1 MKQSR
6 KDTSWSTYVI
16 SILSLCGAAVLAL
29 LMAFCTPSKSS
40 DFYAY
45 YTRLDYDDHNNT
57 GKYADLIVKIGRGQ
71 FVFCREFSY
80 LPYWQPSGTKKYFVD
95 RILPVTGDG
104 PPERPDKINKCSYV
118 RLIES
123 LPDRIV
129 VHWRYAPDLESP
141 HFTDFQRTYSG
152 DIGEYFADYADEY
165 FTITP
170 DGRITREVKKGCYR
184 LDDWNDPLNKTTQ
197 ILKLTSSGIKIQS
210 FTPARIKRRS
220 GPGIPGAPVVQG
232 GVKSPVLWMRFDEG
246 LSAQVDFTTESVKG
260 AKCRIGGVAS
270 YWRRGVSG
278 TCLSFDGYTNRVTV
292 PSRELPNIRGDF
304 TIEAWIA
311 PQEYSWNWSG
321 IVDHSRTMTSDPEWM
336 YFKNAG
342 SEPGTI
348 DYGRGKRAGYRL
360 GIDHLGHISIE
371 ACLDGRWVR
380 LMTSKTVDLL
390 KWTFVTA
397 TYRKDTGFAIY
408 LDGVLAASGPAKGAV
423 HDVPDLDLFI
433 GMAHEKSFP
442 WACEREIT
450 KSFLSNM
457 VFSGLIDEVRIFDRA
472 LDESEIR
479 SDYNT
484 FKPDILT
491 PLSHWVLPAGPMEI
505 KGFGATYTKLQF
517 SPEWDGLWR
526 VGDYADIVVSF
537 DDRPNRFV
545 FWRGTNYLPSLVT
558 EPGPKGIWVNDQGP
572 ENYTDQCY
580 EHMSDKICR
589 YSHVRLIENT
599 DARVVVHWRNA
610 SVNIGYEFL
619 WPDKDGW
626 GLWTDEYWY
635 IYPDAVAVRYQVSG
649 RMAEYPETQTQ
660 QNELINQPGT
670 RPEDNVFPE
679 SITIANMDGQ
689 TENWE
694 YSSGLAVQKGAPVPG
709 DKNLVYLNLRSKYK
723 HFNIGETGSF
733 WVPYSQ
739 WESMKKLAPGFSS
752 YNAWNHYPVGL
763 LPSDG
768 TVATGRD
775 RTSSTCLG
783 TLNGILHKLNDG
795 RMEAYNI
802 YGLTDL
808 PAADLTMLNRS
819 WNFPPAIAHLNGG
832 RSNGFDPRQKAYLLT
847 RESKRLFFVLKGSK
861 ENPIYNPC
869 FVIRGWGS
877 SSPAHLK
884 IDGQAQV
891 RGPNFRQGI
900 IRDTD
905 GTQTM
910 IIWVRQQSFQPVKY
924 EIY

>member
-1 MKQSR
+1 
-6 KDTSWSTYVI
+6 
-16 SILSLCGAAVLAL
+16 
-29 LMAFCTPSKSS
+29 MAFCAPSKPS
-40 DFYAY
+40 DFFAY

-57 GKYADLIVKIGRGQ
+57 GKYADLVVKFGTKGR
-71 FVFCREFSY
+71 FVFCREFGY
-80 LPYWQPSGTKKYFVD
+80 LPYWQPSGTKYFVD
-95 RILPVTGDG
+95 RILPAAGDG

-123 LPDRIV
+123 SPDRVV
-129 VHWRYAPDLESP
+129 VHWRYAPDLDGP

-152 DIGEYFADYADEY
+152 DIGSYFADYAEEY
-165 FTITP
+165 FTITA

-197 ILKLTSSGIKIQS
+197 ILELTSSGIKVQS
-210 FTPARIKRRS
+210 TTPARLQRR
-220 GPGIPGAPVVQG
+220 PGDGVPGAPVVEG
-232 GVKSPVLWMRFDEG
+232 GVESPALWMRFDEG
-246 LSAQVDFTTESVKG
+246 LSAQDDFTTESVKG
-260 AKCRIGGVAS
+260 SKCRIGGVDS

-321 IVDHSRTMTSDPEWM
+321 IVDHSRMMTSDAEWM
-336 YFKNAG
+336 YFKDPRNSSG
-342 SEPGTI
+342 II
-348 DYGRGKRAGYRL
+348 DHIRGKRAGYRL
-360 GIDHLGHISIE
+360 GLDHLGRISIE
-371 ACLDGRWVR
+371 AGLDGRWEG
-380 LMTSKTVDLL
+380 LTTSKAVDLL
-390 KWTFVTA
+390 RWTFVTA
-397 TYRKDTGFAIY
+397 TYRKAKGFAIY
-408 LDGVLAASGPAKGAV
+408 LDGALAASGSAKGAV
-423 HDVPDLDLFI
+423 QDAPDLDLFI
-433 GMAHEKSFP
+433 GMAHEKSYP

-457 VFSGLIDEVRIFDRA
+457 VFSGLIDEVRVFDRA
-472 LDESEIR
+472 LDESAIR
-479 SDYNT
+479 SDYQS
-484 FKPDILT
+484 FKPDIST
-491 PLSHWVLPAGPMEI
+491 PLSHWVLPAGQVNT
-505 KGFGATYTKLQF
+505 KGFGAEYTKLQF

-526 VGDYADIVVSF
+526 VGDHADIVVSF
-537 DDRPNRFV
+537 DDRPNRFL

-610 SVNIGYEFL
+610 SVSIGYEWL
-619 WPDKDGW
+619 WPDADGW

-635 IYPDAVAVRYQVSG
+635 IYPDAVSVRYQVSG
-649 RMAEYPETQTQ
+649 RMAEYPDTQSQ
-660 QNELINQPGT
+660 QNELLNQPGT

-689 TENWE
+689 TENWD
-694 YSSGLAVQKGAPVPG
+694 YSSGRTVRKGAPIPG
-709 DKNLVYLNLRSKYK
+709 EKNLVYLNLRSKYK
-723 HFNIGETGSF
+723 HFNIGQTGSF

-739 WESMKKLAPGFSS
+739 WESMRLAPGFSS
-752 YNAWNHYPVGL
+752 YNAWSHYPVGL

-775 RTSSTCLG
+775 RTSSSCLG
-783 TLNGILHKLNDG
+783 TLNGRHHLLDDG

-808 PAADLTMLNRS
+808 PAADLAALNRS
-819 WNFPPAIAHLNGG
+819 WNLPPAVVDLHGG
-832 RSNGFDPRQKAYLLT
+832 RSTGFDPRQKAFLLT
-847 RESKRLFFVLKGSK
+847 REGERLSFGLNGSEKNPVL
-861 ENPIYNPC
+861 NPC
-869 FVIRGWGS
+869 FVIRGWGG
-877 SSPAHLK
+877 SSPVRLK
-884 IDGQAQV
+884 IDGQVQV
-891 RGPNFRQGI
+891 PGPDFRQGI

-910 IIWVRQQSFQPVKY
+910 VIWVRQRSFQPLKY